1 MPRLV
6 VAALAGIALCGVG
19 CADTERPL
27 PAACT
32 DGGRAV
38 AVALRR
44 APGPV
49 VLRDGTRLST
59 CIERARA
66 DAEIQTVGS
75 IYTRVAGALAVRARA
90 SDGAALRLGYL
101 IGAARR
107 GARRT
112 SGIHEELV
120 RRLEQTVGVEGP
132 TPVRQPSFN
141 RGLAAGARTG

>member
-1 MPRLV
+1 
-6 VAALAGIALCGVG
+6 
-19 CADTERPL
+19 
-27 PAACT
+27 
-32 DGGRAV
+32 
-38 AVALRR
+38 
-44 APGPV
+44 
-49 VLRDGTRLST
+49 LST

-75 IYTRVAGALAVRARA
+75 IYTRVADELAARARA
-90 SDGAALRLGYL
+90 SNGAALRLGYL

-120 RRLEQTVGVEGP
+120 RRLEQTVGLGGP
-132 TPVRQPSFN
+132 APARRPSFN